1 MRRRDGLSARETAKE
16 TAMTDDGVAET
27 VLTNARLVLAD
38 EVVTGTVALAGGR
51 IVGLDRGASRVPG
64 AIDCDGDLV
73 MPGLVELHTDNL
85 EKHMLPRP
93 KAHWPAVPAVVAHDS
108 QVIGAGITTVFDA
121 LAVGAVVDDPVRIR
135 RIGEMLDAIE
145 AARADDLTKAEHLL
159 HLRCEISYPDLE
171 GALADLIDKPGVRLV
186 SIMDHTPGQ
195 RQFVNEQTYRDYY
208 MGKFGMTA
216 HEMDGFIADRR
227 RDQERHAA
235 GNRAHVVALA
245 RERGLALASHDDATE
260 AHVAEAVADGMT
272 LAEFPTTVE
281 SAAASHAHGLAVMMG
296 APNVVRGGSHSGNVS
311 AIELARRGT
320 LDAISS
326 DYAPAALL
334 HAAVKLAA
342 EVEDITLPAAVA
354 MVTRTPA
361 RAAGL
366 TDRGDLAEG
375 QRADVI
381 RVRAASHPVLRGV
394 WREGAR
400 VA

>member
-1 MRRRDGLSARETAKE
+1 MRRRDGLTAREGT
-16 TAMTDDGVAET
+16 MGVERGET
-27 VLTNARLVLAD
+27 VLTNARLVLTD
-38 EVVTGTVALAGGR
+38 EVVTGSIALSGGR
-51 IVGLDRGASRVPG
+51 IAAIDQGASALPG
-64 AIDCDGDLV
+64 AIDCAGDLV

-93 KAHWPAVPAVVAHDS
+93 RAHWPAVPAVVAHDS

-121 LAVGAVVDDPVRIR
+121 LSVGAVVDNEVRIK
-135 RIGEMLDAIE
+135 RIGEMLDAIA

-159 HLRCEISYPDLE
+159 HLRCEISYPHLQE
-171 GALADLIDKPGVRLV
+171 ALAGLIDKPGVRLISV
-186 SIMDHTPGQ
+186 MDHTPGQ
-195 RQFVNEQTYRDYY
+195 RQFTDERTYRDYY
-208 MGKFGMTA
+208 AAKFGLSPA
-216 HEMDGFIADRR
+216 EMDAFIVDRR

-235 GNRAHVVALA
+235 ANRAHVVQAA
-245 RERGLALASHDDATE
+245 RDRGLSLASHDDATA

-281 SAAASHAHGLAVMMG
+281 SAAASHAEGLAVMMG

-311 AIELARRGT
+311 ALELARRGT

-334 HAAVKLAA
+334 HAAFLLA
-342 EVEDITLPAAVA
+342 EQVEAITLPRAVA
-354 MVTRTPA
+354 MVTVTPA

-366 TDRGDLAEG
+366 TDRGDLAVG
-375 QRADVI
+375 QRADII